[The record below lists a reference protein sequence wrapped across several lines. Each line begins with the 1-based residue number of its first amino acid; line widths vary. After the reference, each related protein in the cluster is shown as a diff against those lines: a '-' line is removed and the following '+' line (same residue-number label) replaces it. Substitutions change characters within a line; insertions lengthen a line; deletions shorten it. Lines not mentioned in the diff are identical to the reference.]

1 MGDAAAKIETD
12 EVGQGVEGEARG
24 KRESETA
31 PHHVIL
37 LLLFSLP
44 LTPSSL
50 SLMLQRIPASVCAF
64 VFTSRRSLTI
74 AQAPEGAGRVEAHR
88 CDSHEGDS
96 RICNKNIF
104 AS

>member
-44 LTPSSL
+44 LTPSSTGIAIQKTDRLHLRLLILVL
-50 SLMLQRIPASVCAF
+50 SVIYERY
-64 VFTSRRSLTI
+64 
-74 AQAPEGAGRVEAHR
+74 
-88 CDSHEGDS
+88 
-96 RICNKNIF
+96 IF
-104 AS
+104 IF